1 MLHWEEHKCILELN
15 FVSVGKYVSCRKI
28 PGDSQHDSREGRVPK
43 NNESAL
49 NKIVSMKYERGKTF
63 LS

>member
-1 MLHWEEHKCILELN
+1 MGIGQLSSGLDDGCQVVL
-15 FVSVGKYVSCRKI
+15 V
-28 PGDSQHDSREGRVPK
+28 HDSREGRVPK